1 MSTLFQ
7 IAKNKLQSSG
17 QITVKAAT
25 GILDSI
31 IARAKIRTLE
41 KEKKKYYIEIGK
53 KLYDMSSDGCDI
65 AFEEEIASINKLQ
78 KKIEQKLEQISNERE
93 ELLKEAWSIAYK
105 LCDDKEKQKS
115 NMVS

>member
-1 MSTLFQ
+1 MRVQ
-7 IAKNKLQSSG
+7 YKL
-17 QITVKAAT
+17 
-25 GILDSI
+25 
-31 IARAKIRTLE
+31 
-41 KEKKKYYIEIGK
+41 KKKK
-53 KLYDMSSDGCDI
+53 KNLFYKFINQTQKQKNEKFDE
-65 AFEEEIASINKLQ
+65 AFRRKTDVYLLQQYKAEEIQ

>member
-1 MSTLFQ
+1 LTKHSEEKQTFICFKQ
-7 IAKNKLQSSG
+7 Y
-17 QITVKAAT
+17 KA
-25 GILDSI
+25 
-31 IARAKIRTLE
+31 
-41 KEKKKYYIEIGK
+41 
-53 KLYDMSSDGCDI
+53 
-65 AFEEEIASINKLQ
+65 EEIQ

>member
-1 MSTLFQ
+1 MRVQ
-7 IAKNKLQSSG
+7 YKL
-17 QITVKAAT
+17 K
-25 GILDSI
+25 
-31 IARAKIRTLE
+31 KEE
-41 KEKKKYYIEIGK
+41 KEFVLQIYQ
-53 KLYDMSSDGCDI
+53 
-65 AFEEEIASINKLQ
+65 AFRRKTDVYLLQQYKAEEIQ